1 MDVTSAAPEASI
13 AYFPF
18 PSKMLMEMR
27 TLAAGLG
34 TNGLAD
40 HADKIE
46 SGLTRMGDGMEAA
59 GRSVRAGLVVVGIGI
74 GIGLSV
80 MGAGMVLRAWLGDAC
95 ERDCDRRRRRRR
107 RRMREW
113 RELPSAGGW
122 KNGKAHMED
131 FSSTSSGDDSGVGVK
146 ESRSLRSSAPAVN
159 VESKGF
165 TERRQPAT

>member
-1 MDVTSAAPEASI
+1 MDGASAAPEGAIS
-13 AYFPF
+13 YFPF

-80 MGAGMVLRAWLGDAC
+80 MGAGMVLRAWLGEAC
-95 ERDCDRRRRRRR
+95 DRDCGRRRRRRR
-107 RRMREW
+107 RRMRAW
-113 RELPSAGGW
+113 RELPSAAGW
-122 KNGKAHMED
+122 QNDKAYTTD
-131 FSSTSSGDDSGVGVK
+131 FSSSSGDDSGVGVK
-146 ESRSLRSSAPAVN
+146 ESRSLRSSLPAVN
-159 VESKGF
+159 VELEGS
-165 TERRQPAT
+165 THRRHPPP